1 MSLNPVAKESL
12 KALSD
17 ALNPQEASTDTSG
30 QTAADFV
37 KLLLA
42 EPDKKKRKKMV
53 KDFSERRS
61 DLAKF
66 LKENED
72 LINAEAEMALISAAV
87 GGTVTEKEVSY
98 KGGRRM
104 VSSKEKHIAP
114 NVGALNMY
122 LKNKMPDKY
131 SDKPQTEIEI
141 EDLSEIEEEI
151 YENNSSEASHE
162 EDNRI

>member
-17 ALNPQEASTDTSG
+17 ALNPQETSTDTNG

-37 KLLLA
+37 KLLLS
-42 EPDKKKRKKMV
+42 EPDKKKRKAMMKN
-53 KDFSERRS
+53 FSERRS

-72 LINAEAEMALISAAV
+72 LINVEAEMALISAAV

-98 KGGRRM
+98 KGGRRT

-131 SDKPQTEIEI
+131 SDKPKTEPEY
-141 EDLSEIEEEI
+141 EDVSDV
-151 YENNSSEASHE
+151 E
-162 EDNRI
+162 EDIYGGDS

>member
-17 ALNPQEASTDTSG
+17 ALNPQEASTDTGG

-37 KLLLA
+37 KLLLS
-42 EPDKKKRKKMV
+42 EPDKKKRKAMMKN
-53 KDFSERRS
+53 FSERRS

>member
-12 KALSD
+12 AALAEVLEDKAD
-17 ALNPQEASTDTSG
+17 NTDTLS

-42 EPDKKKRKKMV
+42 ESDRKKRKKMI

-66 LKENED
+66 LKDNED
-72 LINAEAEMALISAAV
+72 LINAEAEMALVTAAV
-87 GGTVTEKEVSY
+87 GTTVVEKKVSY
-98 KGGRRM
+98 KGGKRI
-104 VSSKEKHIAP
+104 VSTEEKHIAP
-114 NVGALNMY
+114 NFSALNMY

-131 SDKPQTEIEI
+131 SDKPKASSEF
-141 EDLSEIEEEI
+141 EDVSDIEEDI
-151 YENNSSEASHE
+151 YG
-162 EDNRI
+162 DKT

>member
-12 KALSD
+12 KALSN
-17 ALNPQEASTDTSG
+17 ALNPQEASTDTGG

-42 EPDKKKRKKMV
+42 EPDKRKRKAMMKN
-53 KDFSERRS
+53 FSERRS
-61 DLAKF
+61 DLAKI

-98 KGGRRM
+98 KGGRRT
-104 VSSKEKHIAP
+104 VSSKEKRIPP

-131 SDKPQTEIEI
+131 SDKPKTEPEY
-141 EDLSEIEEEI
+141 EDVSDV
-151 YENNSSEASHE
+151 E
-162 EDNRI
+162 EDIYGGDS

>member
-1 MSLNPVAKESL
+1 MSLNPVAKESM

-37 KLLLA
+37 KLLLS
-42 EPDKKKRKKMV
+42 EPDKKKRKAMMKN
-53 KDFSERRS
+53 FSERRS

-66 LKENED
+66 LKENEG

-131 SDKPQTEIEI
+131 SDKPKTEPEY
-141 EDLSEIEEEI
+141 EDVSDV
-151 YENNSSEASHE
+151 E
-162 EDNRI
+162 EDIYGGDS

>member
-1 MSLNPVAKESL
+1 MSLTPVAKESL

-17 ALNPQEASTDTSG
+17 ALNPQEASTDTNG

-37 KLLLA
+37 KLLLS
-42 EPDKKKRKKMV
+42 ESDKKKRKVMMKN
-53 KDFSERRS
+53 FSERHAE
-61 DLAKF
+61 LAKF
-66 LKENED
+66 LKDNED

-98 KGGRRM
+98 KGGRRT
-104 VSSKEKHIAP
+104 VSSKEKRIPP

-131 SDKPQTEIEI
+131 SDKPQTEPEL
-141 EDLSEIEEEI
+141 EDVSDV
-151 YENNSSEASHE
+151 E
-162 EDNRI
+162 EDIYGGS

>member
-1 MSLNPVAKESL
+1 MSLTPVAKESL
-12 KALSD
+12 KALSN
-17 ALNPQEASTDTSG
+17 ALNPQEASIDTGG

-53 KDFSERRS
+53 KNFSERRS

-72 LINAEAEMALISAAV
+72 LINAEAEMALVTAAV
-87 GGTVTEKEVSY
+87 GTTVVEKKVSY
-98 KGGRRM
+98 KGGRHT
-104 VSSKEKHIAP
+104 VSSKEKRIPP

-131 SDKPQTEIEI
+131 SDKPKTEPEY
-141 EDLSEIEEEI
+141 EDVSDV
-151 YENNSSEASHE
+151 E
-162 EDNRI
+162 EDIYGGDS

>member
-1 MSLNPVAKESL
+1 MSLTPVAKESL

-17 ALNPQEASTDTSG
+17 ALNPQEASTDTNG

-37 KLLLA
+37 KLLLS
-42 EPDKKKRKKMV
+42 ESDKKKRKAMMKN
-53 KDFSERRS
+53 FSERHA

-98 KGGRRM
+98 KGGRRT
-104 VSSKEKHIAP
+104 VSSKEKRIPP

-131 SDKPQTEIEI
+131 SDKPQTEPEL
-141 EDLSEIEEEI
+141 EDVSDV
-151 YENNSSEASHE
+151 E
-162 EDNRI
+162 EDIYGGS

>member
-1 MSLNPVAKESL
+1 MNLNPIAKESL

-17 ALNPQEASTDTSG
+17 ALNSQEASTDTGG

-37 KLLLA
+37 KLLLS
-42 EPDKKKRKKMV
+42 EPDKKKRKAMMKN
-53 KDFSERRS
+53 FSERRS

-98 KGGRRM
+98 KGGRRT
-104 VSSKEKHIAP
+104 VSSKEKRIPP

-131 SDKPQTEIEI
+131 SDKPKTEPEY
-141 EDLSEIEEEI
+141 EDVSDV
-151 YENNSSEASHE
+151 E
-162 EDNRI
+162 EDIYGGDS

>member
-12 KALSD
+12 KALSN
-17 ALNPQEASTDTSG
+17 ALNPQEASTDTGG

-42 EPDKKKRKKMV
+42 EPDKKKRKAMMKN
-53 KDFSERRS
+53 FSERHA

-98 KGGRRM
+98 KGGRRT

-114 NVGALNMY
+114 NVSALGLY

>member
-1 MSLNPVAKESL
+1 MNPVAKESL
-12 KALSD
+12 AALAN
-17 ALNPQEASTDTSG
+17 ALNPQDVTADTGG

-37 KLLLA
+37 KILLA
-42 EPDKKKRKKMV
+42 EPDKKKRKAMMKN
-53 KDFSERRS
+53 FSERRS

>member
-37 KLLLA
+37 KLLLS
-42 EPDKKKRKKMV
+42 EPDKKKRKAMMKN
-53 KDFSERRS
+53 FSERRS

-66 LKENED
+66 LKENEG

-131 SDKPQTEIEI
+131 SDKPKTEPEY
-141 EDLSEIEEEI
+141 EDVSDV
-151 YENNSSEASHE
+151 E
-162 EDNRI
+162 EDIYGGDS

>member
-17 ALNPQEASTDTSG
+17 ALNPQEASTDTGG

-37 KLLLA
+37 KLMLA
-42 EPDKKKRKKMV
+42 EPDKKKRKAMMKN
-53 KDFSERRS
+53 FSERRS

-66 LKENED
+66 LRENED

>member
-12 KALSD
+12 KALSN

-66 LKENED
+66 LKDNED

-98 KGGRRM
+98 KGGRRT

-114 NVGALNMY
+114 NVGALNLY

-131 SDKPQTEIEI
+131 SDKPKTEPEY
-141 EDLSEIEEEI
+141 EDVSDV
-151 YENNSSEASHE
+151 E
-162 EDNRI
+162 EDIYGGDS